1 MFPVAHRPEFPLK
14 QGSRSNSYLVDGSE
28 KTFAQT
34 TRKSDLD
41 RLAVLLGIYQDKRGV
56 DDVKAVI
63 KDYIK
68 VYGLRYRFEDSKVIQ
83 SRYSGCYIDIQGPTV
98 LVCLINGGDDGDD
111 DSQFS
116 VVDVKMDKATDGQLF
131 QFCAY
136 FGWDLHQYTRDV
148 AEKMI
153 MKAVWNAS
161 SYDFAGLSNV
171 VAVTATNPCC
181 FPNCG
186 RECFAHTPCCQDATH
201 MRYAYFNVKKAG
213 YERSGDLFGA
223 TLAEVFRGEFTGT
236 NNGNKLQPRVHSL
249 RLMIPFLAQR
259 FANCWELLQRF
270 LPYLELFECFIAHS
284 RSIDFLAN
292 GDVMIRRDDDKVLN
306 QVARASAI
314 ARSLGDYHDHLPIMD
329 GHGFVV
335 LNVLL
340 ELQSPSTNH
349 RLLKRIRL
357 HWVDNVGAVNTWHTI
372 VFPCDNITYY
382 AEDVFT
388 VTRRLLTNPAI
399 DPNSVLPYF
408 NFCGI
413 SESWPAFKSF
423 LMDETIPV
431 PRHFLSFSIARKA
444 NVMAST
450 VRTWLKANRISF
462 HLVTNAHV
470 QRGDF
475 VTFEL
480 GGHRAVR
487 QHAATATIAVA
498 GGSSPRAVLRNAPS
512 AVSSSAASVP
522 TVVLPAANSTAC
534 IASTMRSCQYPAQS
548 A

>member
-14 QGSRSNSYLVDGSE
+14 QGRRSNSYLVDGTE

-41 RLAVLLGIYQDKRGV
+41 RLAVLLGIYQDKRVAGEER
-56 DDVKAVI
+56 DAI

-68 VYGLRYRFEDSKVIQ
+68 DYGLRYRFEDSKVIQ
-83 SRYSGCYIDIQGPTV
+83 SRFPGRYIDIQGPTV
-98 LVCLINGGDDGDD
+98 WLRLICAIDN
-111 DSQFS
+111 SQFYG
-116 VVDVKMDKATDGQLF
+116 VAVKMVEATDGQLF

-136 FGWDLHQYTRDV
+136 FGWDLYQYTRDV

-161 SYDFAGLSNV
+161 SYDFAGFSKV
-171 VAVTATNPCC
+171 DPVTAMNPCC

-223 TLAEVFRGEFTGT
+223 TLAEVFRGEFTGA

-249 RLMIPFLAQR
+249 RLMIPLLAQR

-270 LPYLELFECFIAHS
+270 LPYVELFECFIAHS

-292 GDVMIRRDDDKVLN
+292 GDVMIRRDDEKVLN

-314 ARSLGDYHDHLPIMD
+314 ARSLVDRHEHLLIMD

-335 LNVLL
+335 LNVLR

-357 HWVDNVGAVNTWHTI
+357 HWVDNVGAVNNWHATM
-372 VFPCDNITYY
+372 FPCDNITYY

-388 VTRRLLTNPAI
+388 VARRLLTNSTI
-399 DPNSVLPYF
+399 DPNSLLPYF

-413 SESWPAFKSF
+413 SESWPVFMSF
-423 LMDETIPV
+423 LMDETIPI

-450 VRTWLKANRISF
+450 VQTWLKANGIDFR
-462 HLVTNAHV
+462 LVTDAHV

-475 VTFEL
+475 VTFVL
-480 GGHRAVR
+480 GGR
-487 QHAATATIAVA
+487 QRAATATI
-498 GGSSPRAVLRNAPS
+498 GGSLPSAALRNAPS
-512 AVSSSAASVP
+512 TVSPGAASVP
-522 TVVLPAANSTAC
+522 NVVLPAANSTAG
-534 IASTMRSCQYPAQS
+534 IAPVMRSYQYSAQS